1 MRTGIRWDLL
11 RVVMAK
17 EVLDNL
23 RDRRAL
29 AMALFF
35 PLLGPAILALSISLI
50 SNQARSVEERPL
62 KLAVVAPERA
72 PNLIA
77 WLGERGVDV
86 APPPADPEAAVRAGD
101 ADVVLAIP
109 EEHGAR
115 LREGKPAPVR
125 LYFDE
130 SRTSAR
136 PAADRVRK
144 LLDGYSHKLGAQ
156 RLLLRGVHPAVVSA
170 LAVEEVDL
178 ATAQS
183 RAALLMAALPYFLVL
198 ALFTG
203 GMAVA
208 IDATAGERERQSL
221 EPLLLHPVPRSAVVL
236 GKLLAA
242 AAFAAMALA
251 ETIAGFGLVPVALP
265 LERLGFSI
273 RLDPAQLVRIFVLLV
288 PLLLLVSGVMILVAA
303 RARTFKAAQSTLSFL
318 MLVPAMPGLV
328 LAFVPVKLQT
338 WQLLVP
344 AWGEQLLITRLVRGE
359 AVAASAQA
367 LAMAS
372 TAAWAVAVAWLAVR
386 AFRSEGFLFGRS
398 G

>member
-1 MRTGIRWDLL
+1 MRPGLRWRLL
-11 RVVMAK
+11 GVVFGK
-17 EVLDNL
+17 EVVDNL

-29 AMALFF
+29 AMAVFF
-35 PLLGPAILALSISLI
+35 PLLGPAILGLSLTLLTQ
-50 SNQARSVEERPL
+50 QARGVEERPL
-62 KLAVVAPERA
+62 WLPVVAPERA

-77 WLGERGVDV
+77 FLEERGVQV
-86 APPPADPEAAVRAGD
+86 APAPADPEAAVRRGD

-125 LYFDE
+125 LYLDA
-130 SRTSAR
+130 SRSAAR
-136 PAADRVRK
+136 PAAERVRR
-144 LLDGYSHKLGAQ
+144 LLDGYSHRIGVQ
-156 RLLLRGVHPAVVSA
+156 RLLLRGVHPAVVTA

-183 RAALLMAALPYFLVL
+183 RAALLLAALPYFLVL

-221 EPLLLHPVPRSAVVL
+221 EPLLLHPVPRASVVL

-242 AAFAAMALA
+242 GLFAAVALA

-273 RLDPAQLVRIFVLLV
+273 RLDPAVLLQIFLLLL
-288 PLLLLVSGVMILVAA
+288 PLLLLVAGIMILVAA

-338 WQLLVP
+338 WMLLVP
-344 AWGEQLLITRLVRGE
+344 AWGEQLVITRLIRGE
-359 AVAASAQA
+359 AVAASVQA
-367 LAMAS
+367 IAMGS
-372 TAAWAVAVAWLAVR
+372 TAAWAVAVAWLAIR
-386 AFRSEGFLFGRS
+386 AFESEGFLFGRS

>member
-1 MRTGIRWDLL
+1 
-11 RVVMAK
+11 
-17 EVLDNL
+17 
-23 RDRRAL
+23 
-29 AMALFF
+29 
-35 PLLGPAILALSISLI
+35 
-50 SNQARSVEERPL
+50 
-62 KLAVVAPERA
+62 
-72 PNLIA
+72 
-77 WLGERGVDV
+77 
-86 APPPADPEAAVRAGD
+86 VRAGD

-125 LYFDE
+125 LYVDA
-130 SRTSAR
+130 SRTAAR
-136 PAADRVRK
+136 PAAERVRR
-144 LLDGYSHKLGAQ
+144 LLDGYSHRIGVQ

-183 RAALLMAALPYFLVL
+183 RAALLLAALPYFLVL

-203 GMAVA
+203 GMSVA

-221 EPLLLHPVPRSAVVL
+221 EPLLLHPVPRAAVVL

-242 AAFAAMALA
+242 AVFAAAALA
-251 ETIAGFGLVPVALP
+251 ETIVGFGLVPVALP
-265 LERLGFSI
+265 LERLGFS
-273 RLDPAQLVRIFVLLV
+273 LQLAPLVLLRIFTLLL
-288 PLLLLVSGVMILVAA
+288 PLLLLVSGIMILVAA

-344 AWGEQLLITRLVRGE
+344 AWGEQLLITRLIRAE
-359 AVAASAQA
+359 PVALSSQA
-367 LAMAS
+367 LAMGS
-372 TAAWAVAVAWLAVR
+372 TLLWAVVVAWGAIR
-386 AFRSEGFLFGRS
+386 AFQSEGFLFGRS